1 MQADLAAVAAVLL
14 ALSLTTERLVAIVK
28 TMAPGWFAEPPAG
41 EGTEADPIA
50 DRGRR
55 LRVQMVAF
63 ASAWITAS
71 FLVAPEAAGLA
82 GWITAPVEGIGL
94 PVPLVALL
102 ASGGSAFWAQ
112 VVGYSSA
119 VKDNAQEVRA
129 SRDAAASA
137 AAGQTASPGQLATR
151 IEIARTPDAEPAAR

>member
-1 MQADLAAVAAVLL
+1 MPADLAAVAAVLL
-14 ALSLTTERLVAIVK
+14 ALSLTTERLVTVAK

-41 EGTEADPIA
+41 EDTEADPTA
-50 DRGRR
+50 DRWRR
-55 LRVQMVAF
+55 LRVQTVAF
-63 ASAWITAS
+63 ASAWLTAS
-71 FLVAPEAAGLA
+71 FLVAPDAAGPMPWLT
-82 GWITAPVEGIGL
+82 GSVEGIGL

-129 SRDAAASA
+129 SRDAANA
-137 AAGQTASPGQLATR
+137 AAVPTASPGQLATR
-151 IEIARTPDAEPAAR
+151 VQIARTTDAERAAR